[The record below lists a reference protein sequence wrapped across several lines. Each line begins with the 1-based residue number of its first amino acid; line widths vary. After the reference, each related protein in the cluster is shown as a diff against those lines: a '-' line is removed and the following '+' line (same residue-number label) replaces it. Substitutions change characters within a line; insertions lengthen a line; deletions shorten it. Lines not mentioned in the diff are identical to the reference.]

1 VRSTGFSPITAGE
14 ILAMNAPTTS
24 DDTTWGM
31 LCHISALAG
40 FVIPFGNIIGPVV
53 VWVLKKDQ
61 SPFVDAHG
69 KSAINFNISYSIYF
83 VALAIIGFILTFI
96 LIGFLVLMLLP
107 VLTLAVLILVIIAA
121 IKASKGEMY
130 EYPFVIQF
138 LK

>member
-1 VRSTGFSPITAGE
+1 
-14 ILAMNAPTTS
+14 MNAPATN

-61 SPFVDAHG
+61 SSFVDAHG
-69 KSAINFNISYSIYF
+69 KEAINFNISYTIYF

-96 LIGFLVLMLLP
+96 LIGFLVFMLMP
-107 VLTLAVLILVIIAA
+107 VLGLAVLVLMVIAA

-130 EYPFVIQF
+130 QYPFVIRF
-138 LK
+138 LS